1 MSDLDSGAIL
11 GGPRQGAWGLGALPC
26 LGQAKSQ
33 RRESREAVALLKA
46 CRRRRG
52 LNSDPRE
59 RFKRGPEGF
68 RGVWGVPPLEL
79 TRLGVSRG
87 EPYERSNSSVRV
99 VHLSTENAVS
109 TTGIFKIYR
118 LTTGGSR
125 KCR

>member
-1 MSDLDSGAIL
+1 MLSLSRPG
-11 GGPRQGAWGLGALPC
+11 
-26 LGQAKSQ
+26 KNQ
-33 RRESREAVALLKA
+33 RRQSREARAFVGSDLARRPLK
-46 CRRRRG
+46 
-52 LNSDPRE
+52 SDHRE

-79 TRLGVSRG
+79 TRLGVRRG